1 MRRRRA
7 AWPRVACGLAAL
19 AVAAVLVALVA
30 GLASGGSG
38 PPAGGGDP
46 DACADVA
53 PEWAAPGTSGD
64 VPGAT
69 GGVGDAGV
77 PSRPAPD
84 EGPVVAGRVVA
95 RDVGSV
101 HVGCEPEE
109 AARGVLSSY
118 RDRGDCLLAWSGELG
133 LLGGAWG
140 CVVHGDGWAD
150 VCVVSGSGDGADVVV
165 CRMVPPAGD
174 GAAGA

>member
-1 MRRRRA
+1 MRRCRA
-7 AWPRVACGLAAL
+7 ARSRGAVGLAVL
-19 AVAAVLVALVA
+19 AVAAALVA
-30 GLASGGSG
+30 ALVAALGSEGAGPAAGGDGPGAGAASQGGAPG
-38 PPAGGGDP
+38 PAGDEAGATEGGGD
-46 DACADVA
+46 A
-53 PEWAAPGTSGD
+53 
-64 VPGAT
+64 
-69 GGVGDAGV
+69 GG

-84 EGPVVAGRVVA
+84 EGPVVAGKVVG

-101 HVGCEPEE
+101 HVGCGPEE

-150 VCVVSGSGDGADVVV
+150 VCVVSGSGGGADVVV